1 MSQETIGALPH
12 GWRRVTLGDIC
23 EIQGGGPAVR
33 RTERIE
39 GEVPLIRPADL
50 RNRRIADRSDMVG
63 VDPRTARDL
72 SKYQVHTDDIL
83 VTRTGA
89 VGRVALVTVQ
99 ESGWLYNTHLFRVR
113 AYDPAQALYLLAYL
127 SRRGVG
133 EWLERRAAGTTG
145 MRSITVRTLHDLPV
159 SLPALDQQREIGAA
173 LHAIDEKIRA
183 HEEIIRATADLREV
197 FSDLLMSGDLS
208 AGSSAP

>member
-1 MSQETIGALPH
+1 MSEEMIDALPH
-12 GWRRVTLGDIC
+12 GWRRVSLGDIC

-39 GEVPLIRPADL
+39 AGVPLIRPADL
-50 RNRRIADRSDMVG
+50 RNRRIADRSGMVC

-72 SKYQVHTDDIL
+72 SKYRVLADDIL

-89 VGRVALVTVQ
+89 VGRVALVTAQ

-113 AYDPAQALYLLAYL
+113 AHEPTQAAYLLAYL
-127 SRRGVG
+127 SRRGAG

-159 SLPALDQQREIGAA
+159 PLPALDQQREIGAA

-183 HEEIIRATADLREV
+183 HEEIVRATADLREV
-197 FSDLLMSGDLS
+197 LSDLLMSGDLPT
-208 AGSSAP
+208 GSSAP

>member
-1 MSQETIGALPH
+1 MSEEMIDALPH
-12 GWRRVTLGDIC
+12 GWRRVSLGDIC

-39 GEVPLIRPADL
+39 AGVPLIRPADL
-50 RNRRIADRSDMVG
+50 RNRRIVDRSGMMC

-72 SKYQVHTDDIL
+72 SKYRVLADDIL

-89 VGRVALVTVQ
+89 VGRVALVTAQ

-113 AYDPAQALYLLAYL
+113 AHEPAQAAFLLAYL
-127 SRRGVG
+127 SRWGAG

-159 SLPALDQQREIGAA
+159 PLPTLDQQREIGAA
-173 LHAIDEKIRA
+173 LHAIDEKIKA

-197 FSDLLMSGDLS
+197 LSDLLMSGDLPT
-208 AGSSAP
+208 GSSAP